1 MGIKREA
8 LENGNVL
15 RFLVD
20 RFNKD
25 QTDENFISVFRCLR
39 DSFIWIPC
47 NLEMSDADMEM
58 FTNVSAGDVV
68 KTTGDIKL
76 VPDTLKNGDY
86 LFLPVFSNCEQMGE
100 DYGNHFSKV
109 EKHFF
114 EAMSMAMAREDICG
128 IVLDAFSQPFIIAKD
143 AFEFIGNLPSEI
155 EKE

>member
-1 MGIKREA
+1 MGVTHETLA
-8 LENGNVL
+8 NGNVL

-25 QTDENFISVFRCLR
+25 QTDVNFVSVLRCLR

-47 NLEMSDADMEM
+47 SVEMSDADAER
-58 FTNVSAGDVV
+58 FSNVSVGDVV
-68 KTTGDIKL
+68 QSLDDIKL
-76 VPDTLKNGDY
+76 IPDTLKNGDY
-86 LFLPVFSNCEQMGE
+86 LFFPVFSNCEQMGE
-100 DYGNHFSKV
+100 DYGSNFSKV

-128 IVLDAFSQPFIIAKD
+128 IVLDAFTQPFVISKD

-155 EKE
+155 EQE